1 MKKILT
7 LFAVVGLIAFSSCE
21 GPEGPPG
28 VPGLPGEDGLIAEVY
43 EVSGV
48 NFTAANDYNPI
59 IPLNPAIFDSD
70 MVVLYRLAGVDNGQD
85 VWKMTPEL
93 YYFADGRFNFG
104 YNFNFTKNDV
114 SIYMDGNDLASVES
128 SFRTNQIFRIVII
141 PGYLTGTNKSANKS
155 DFSDYNAVIEKYN
168 IDDTKIKSIKL

>member
-7 LFAVVGLIAFSSCE
+7 LFAIVGLVAFSSCE

-28 VPGLPGEDGLIAEVY
+28 QDGSIPAEVY
-43 EVSGV
+43 EVSNV
-48 NFTAANDYNPI
+48 NFTDANDYNPI
-59 IPLNPAIFDSD
+59 IPLNPAIYDSD

-93 YYFADGRFNFG
+93 YYFANGTFNFG

-114 SIYMDGNDLASVES
+114 SIYLDGNDLASVQS

-141 PGYLTGTNKSANKS
+141 PGYFSNKSVNKP
-155 DFSDYNAVIEKYN
+155 DFSDYNAVIKKYN
-168 IDDTKIKSIKL
+168 IDDSNLKKVQL

>member
-7 LFAVVGLIAFSSCE
+7 LFAIVGLVAFSSCE

-28 VPGLPGEDGLIAEVY
+28 QDGSIPAEVY
-43 EVSGV
+43 EVSNV
-48 NFTAANDYNPI
+48 NFTDANDYNPI
-59 IPLNPAIFDSD
+59 IPLNPAIYDSD

-93 YYFADGRFNFG
+93 YYFANGTFNFG

-114 SIYMDGNDLASVES
+114 SIYLDGNDLASVQS

-141 PGYLTGTNKSANKS
+141 PGYFSNKSVNKP
-155 DFSDYNAVIEKYN
+155 DFSDYNAVIKKYN
-168 IDDTKIKSIKL
+168 IDDSNLKKIQL

>member
-7 LFAVVGLIAFSSCE
+7 LFAIVGLVAFSSCE

-28 VPGLPGEDGLIAEVY
+28 ENGSIPAEVY
-43 EVSGV
+43 EVSNV

-59 IPLNPAIFDSD
+59 IPLNPAILDSD
-70 MVVLYRLAGVDNGQD
+70 MVILYRLAGVDNGQD

-93 YYFADGRFNFG
+93 YYFTNGTFNFG

-114 SIYMDGNDLASVES
+114 SIYLDGNDLASVPT

-141 PGYLTGTNKSANKS
+141 PGYFSNKSVNKP
-155 DFSDYNAVIEKYN
+155 DFSDYNAVIKKYN
-168 IDDTKIKSIKL
+168 IDDSNLKKIQL

>member
-7 LFAVVGLIAFSSCE
+7 LFAIVGLVAFSSCE

-28 VPGLPGEDGLIAEVY
+28 QDGGIPAEVY
-43 EVSGV
+43 EVSNV

-70 MVVLYRLAGVDNGQD
+70 MVVLYRLAGVENGQD

-93 YYFADGRFNFG
+93 YYFANGTFNFG

-114 SIYMDGNDLASVES
+114 SIYLDGNDLASVATT
-128 SFRTNQIFRIVII
+128 FRTNQIFRIVII
-141 PGYLTGTNKSANKS
+141 PGYFSNKSVNKP
-155 DFSDYNAVIEKYN
+155 DFSDYNAVIKKYN
-168 IDDTKIKSIKL
+168 IDDSNLKKIKL